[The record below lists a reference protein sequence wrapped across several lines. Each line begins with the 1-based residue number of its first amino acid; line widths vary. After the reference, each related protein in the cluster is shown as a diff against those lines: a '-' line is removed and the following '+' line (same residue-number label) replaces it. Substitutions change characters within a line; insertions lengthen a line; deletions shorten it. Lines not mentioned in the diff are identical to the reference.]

1 MTIRNITQ
9 IINSE
14 NGMRDINTDPT
25 NIKIIIRE
33 QQFYASK
40 FDNLYKVDKLPDRQK
55 LLKLTQ
61 EETENIC

>member
-9 IINSE
+9 IINPK

-25 NIKIIIRE
+25 NIKITIRE

-40 FDNLYKVDKLPDRQK
+40 FDNLYKVDKLSDRQK

>member
-40 FDNLYKVDKLPDRQK
+40 FDNLYKVDKLSDRQK